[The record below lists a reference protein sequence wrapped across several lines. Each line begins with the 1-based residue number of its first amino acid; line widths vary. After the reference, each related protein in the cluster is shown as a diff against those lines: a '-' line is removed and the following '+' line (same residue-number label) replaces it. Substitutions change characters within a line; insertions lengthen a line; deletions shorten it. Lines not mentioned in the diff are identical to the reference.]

1 MGEMGALDGDTALG
15 VSEEV
20 RDPAN
25 SKALRKKEEDVDE
38 GKAWEAPSSAP
49 CWDWPHLGGL
59 AAVTCLPGLGC
70 LIPNWGGMQSHA
82 CLLACAPA
90 APAWGLGEIC
100 LHPLPPHPGSS
111 LRAMECELCVLGSLA
126 RAELP

>member
-38 GKAWEAPSSAP
+38 GKAWEAPSS
-49 CWDWPHLGGL
+49 
-59 AAVTCLPGLGC
+59 V
-70 LIPNWGGMQSHA
+70 
-82 CLLACAPA
+82 
-90 APAWGLGEIC
+90 
-100 LHPLPPHPGSS
+100 
-111 LRAMECELCVLGSLA
+111 
-126 RAELP
+126 